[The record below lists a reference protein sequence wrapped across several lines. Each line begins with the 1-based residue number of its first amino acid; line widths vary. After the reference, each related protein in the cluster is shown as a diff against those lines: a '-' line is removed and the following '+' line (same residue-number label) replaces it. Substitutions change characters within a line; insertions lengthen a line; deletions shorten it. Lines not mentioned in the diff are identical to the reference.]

1 MSERIEENLVDA
13 DGNAASSDVVAAVV
27 EDKAARLEDAPV
39 QEFVPLLV
47 ENQARHELHQRGLKV
62 DWSAYEGADDA
73 DAADETDADAAAADD
88 NA

>member
-1 MSERIEENLVDA
+1 MTERIEEHLVDA

-39 QEFVPLLV
+39 EEFVPLLV
-47 ENQARHELHQRGLKV
+47 ENHARDELHQRGLRV

-73 DAADETDADAAAADD
+73 DAADDS
-88 NA
+88 

>member
-1 MSERIEENLVDA
+1 MTDERRFRGMTERIEEHLVDA

-47 ENQARHELHQRGLKV
+47 ENQARDELHQRGMKV
-62 DWSAYEGADDA
+62 DRTAYE
-73 DAADETDADAAAADD
+73 ETDTAEADGDR
-88 NA
+88 